1 MPSYLCRTSRES
13 PSLVRC
19 PEKDDLEGD
28 GASEPDEEFGP
39 LSRST
44 SGIFEL
50 LLIRKGVSLE
60 VEEGLGAL
68 LFFLGL
74 VSLGEETMG
83 EEFFLFSAIVKA
95 EFSEF

>member
-1 MPSYLCRTSRES
+1 MPSYLCRTSKER

-19 PEKDDLEGD
+19 PEKDDLEGE
-28 GASEPDEEFGP
+28 GANEPDEELGP

-44 SGIFEL
+44 SGFLGL
-50 LLIRKGVSLE
+50 LLMRKGVSLE

-83 EEFFLFSAIVKA
+83 EEFFLFSAVAKA